1 LAANMQPLISRAIKA
16 ISGNVEVPGDK
27 SISHRSAIFG
37 LLSVGETKITHM
49 LESEDVLNSLY
60 AARALGALVDKVDDQ
75 WIVKGAGN
83 GALLEPDHKLDF
95 GNSGTGCRLFMGL
108 LGTYDFPSTFIG
120 DASLSSRPMNRI
132 LDPLQLFGTQIL
144 SQQPDGRLPITI
156 RGPEFPAPVKYR
168 VPMASAQ
175 VKSAVLLA
183 GLNAP
188 GITQVIEP
196 VMTRDHTEK
205 MLVGFGANV
214 EINTDK
220 AGVRSIELEGQCIM
234 RGCDIHVPGDP
245 SSAAFLIVAGLI
257 VPDSKITIRNV
268 LMNPTRTGLITTLLE
283 MDANIEIMDQRI
295 SGGEELADLV
305 VRSSEL
311 KGVTVPGER
320 SASMIDEYPILSVAA
335 AFADGKTTM
344 LDVGELRVKE
354 SDRLRA
360 VADGLGANGVDF
372 TEGDD
377 YLIVNGNPGNSGT
390 GGGTVKTHHDHRI
403 AMSFLIMGMA
413 TEKPVTV
420 DDGNIIATSFPQ
432 FLQLMKELGADIGVD
447 IGVDIGP
454 MET

>member
-1 LAANMQPLISRAIKA
+1 MAVFLQPLMSRAISA
-16 ISGNVEVPGDK
+16 LSGIVEVPGDK
-27 SISHRSAIFG
+27 SISHRCAIFG
-37 LLSVGETKITHM
+37 LLSAGETKITHM

-60 AARALGALVDKVDDQ
+60 AARALGAIAEKVGDQ
-75 WIVKGAGN
+75 WIIKGAGN
-83 GALLEPDHKLDF
+83 GALLEPEHKLDF

-132 LDPLQLFGTQIL
+132 LDPLKLFGTQVL
-144 SQQPDGRLPITI
+144 SQQGDGRLPITI
-156 RGPEFPAPVKYR
+156 QGPEFAVPVNYR

-205 MLVGFGANV
+205 MLTGFGAKV
-214 EINTDK
+214 DINTNN
-220 AGVRSIELEGQCIM
+220 AGDRTIELEGQCVLK
-234 RGCDIHVPGDP
+234 GCEVQVPGDP
-245 SSAAFLIVAGLI
+245 SSAAFLIVAALI
-257 VPDSKITIRNV
+257 VPDSNITIRNV

-283 MDANIEIMDQRI
+283 MGASINILNQRT

-305 VRSSEL
+305 VSSSEL
-311 KGVTVPGER
+311 NGITVPAER
-320 SASMIDEYPILSVAA
+320 SASMIDEYPILAVAA
-335 AFADGKTTM
+335 AFANGKTTM

-360 VADGLGANGVDF
+360 VADGLAANGVEYIEGKDF
-372 TEGDD
+372 
-377 YLIVNGNPGNSGT
+377 LIITGNPNKTGT
-390 GGGTVKTHHDHRI
+390 GGGIVKTHHDHRI

-432 FLQLMKELGADIGVD
+432 FLPLMEELGAD
-447 IGVDIGP
+447 
-454 MET
+454 MEPLQK